1 MSEGGGLLNLDP
13 AVLFLQVV
21 AFVVLFLLLR
31 RFLFGPLLNAMSQR
45 EQEIAEG
52 LDAGERAKAEM
63 ARIDEE
69 RQQMLD
75 DAREAGREQVRKA
88 VKEAEQVKDRIVA
101 EARDEAQQIRQ
112 RAKESVELEREETML
127 QLRHDVVDLALL
139 AARRAVLTPLD
150 EQKHREAID
159 DFIAT
164 LEQER

>member
-1 MSEGGGLLNLDP
+1 
-13 AVLFLQVV
+13 
-21 AFVVLFLLLR
+21 
-31 RFLFGPLLNAMSQR
+31 
-45 EQEIAEG
+45 
-52 LDAGERAKAEM
+52 
-63 ARIDEE
+63 
-69 RQQMLD
+69 MLD